1 MVASM
6 QDIDKP
12 FKAQVALITGASRG
26 IGAAAAKL
34 LAARGAHVVLVAR
47 TVGGLEAVD
56 DEIKALGGQATLV
69 PLDLAQHE
77 MIDALGASIYER
89 WGKLD
94 MLVGNA
100 GMLGS
105 LTPVAHVDPKQWAQV
120 FDVNLTANYR
130 LIRSMD
136 PLLRRSNA
144 GRVVF
149 VTAAE
154 AREAKPYWGI
164 YAASKAG
171 LEHLVHI
178 YAQEVAQTPMR
189 VNLFDPGVV
198 RTAMRA
204 QAFPSE
210 NADSLPAPERAAEQ
224 LVALLETNA
233 LTHDK
238 RLAMK

>member
-224 LVALLETNA
+224 LVALLEANA
-233 LTHDK
+233 ATHDK